1 MNFVLKKGMCVINQ
15 AWGQDGLLLAKF
27 VIASQS
33 VKTKNRTRPIFSH
46 LDQTSLVNKGF
57 SIIMT
62 KTWTFSGGT
71 NAGNHEQAR
80 SCLGKPIRTQDSFH
94 LIQPYDREKYF
105 ITSWQRSTLRTASL
119 YLCLDEK
126 GKINCKKVR
135 VFFPYRL
142 RFLQKCTVF
151 AVSLMHQSIPPAPSP
166 FANLRAIPEHL
177 TRTRFPIRI

>member
-15 AWGQDGLLLAKF
+15 AWGQDGLFLAKF

-126 GKINCKKVR
+126 GN
-135 VFFPYRL
+135 
-142 RFLQKCTVF
+142 LQKCTVF

-177 TRTRFPIRI
+177 TRTWFPIRI